1 MRGREYLIG
10 GMAASGLLAGCV
22 NVPTGRGSTTHRP
35 RVTITETDG
44 RPDLPV
50 RPAIEV
56 VAPEATAAAPPE
68 LRAALTNTADHAIEV
83 GDERDI
89 VFAFVTSQ
97 ARPGL
102 TLLPIDGDYDAVE
115 PGCWRPADRLVVPE
129 YYGVG
134 SLDPGET
141 TERRLGV
148 WANPNGTGCLPL
160 ESSGSKRPSPEPVI
174 AATRSRIPSGPDS
187 EAPRS
192 PWNPGRVQSRT
203 GTLCSARAAL
213 TSGMPYSPK

>member
-1 MRGREYLIG
+1 MRRRDYLIG
-10 GMAASGLLAGCV
+10 GLAASGLLAGCV
-22 NVPTGRGSTTHRP
+22 NVPTGGGSPTPRP
-35 RVTITETDG
+35 RVRITETDG

-56 VAPEATAAAPPE
+56 VAAEPTAGGPPE

-83 GDERDI
+83 GEERDI

-102 TLLPIDGDYDAVE
+102 TLLPIDDDYDAVE
-115 PGCWRPADRLVVPE
+115 PGCWRLADPVVVPE
-129 YYGVG
+129 YYGVI

-148 WANPNGTGCLPL
+148 WASPDGSGCLPPGEFRFQTTYAGAPDRDDAVQDPAWSGQWGFTL
-160 ESSGSKRPSPEPVI
+160 AVESK
-174 AATRSRIPSGPDS
+174 
-187 EAPRS
+187 
-192 PWNPGRVQSRT
+192 
-203 GTLCSARAAL
+203 
-213 TSGMPYSPK
+213 